1 MFLFELNLLLIKKNI
16 IMGTIVKMNG
26 TVRVIETEKLGCGT
40 GSYVR
45 SSGEG
50 YDQKIKR
57 FFKHPD
63 YVNYVTESME
73 LSDGDLVQMQNP
85 SRYGEAIVDCG
96 PFGKRANE
104 RIYLENVLIISG
116 DANGCYNYVAT
127 LNQSKNSGQY
137 QKKAQRVRESATY
150 LVKKK
155 LVGYSWELLLDN
167 LEWLDAEKSEEA
179 LGKLAK
185 AKLCKSTSPTEIRS
199 CKIKTDKFSL
209 DLKIAR
215 VKKVKSF
222 KGEEMMFVV
231 SLNSGKIW
239 LLPAEQVEL
248 GEDVS
253 RKKCIMTQFVWLR
266 QVGTSGNFYIS
277 E

>member
-1 MFLFELNLLLIKKNI
+1 
-16 IMGTIVKMNG
+16 MGTIIKANG
-26 TVRVIETEKLGCGT
+26 VTRVIETGKIGYGI
-40 GSYVR
+40 GSSVR
-45 SSGEG
+45 SSGES

-57 FFKHPD
+57 FFKHPE
-63 YVNYVTESME
+63 YVNFVMKDMG
-73 LSDGDLVQMQNP
+73 LSDGETVQIQNP
-85 SRYGEAIVDCG
+85 AKRGEAIVDCG

-104 RIYLENVLIISG
+104 NIYLENVLIVSG

-127 LNQSKNSGQY
+127 LDQSKNSGQY
-137 QKKAQRVRESATY
+137 QKKARRVRESATY
-150 LVKKK
+150 LIKKK
-155 LVGYSWELLLDN
+155 LVGYSCELLLDN
-167 LEWLDAEKSEEA
+167 LEWLDAELSEKAFE
-179 LGKLAK
+179 KLAK
-185 AKLCKSTSPTEIRS
+185 AKLCKSISSTEIRS
-199 CKIKTDKFSL
+199 CRIKTDKFSL

-222 KGEEMMFVV
+222 IGKEKVFIL

-239 LLPAEQVEL
+239 YLPVEQVEL

-253 RKKCIMTQFVWLR
+253 QKRCIMTQFVWLR

>member
-1 MFLFELNLLLIKKNI
+1 MEAIIKI
-16 IMGTIVKMNG
+16 NG
-26 TVRVIETEKLGCGT
+26 VTRVINTERLSSGRLT
-40 GSYVR
+40 QFR
-45 SSGEG
+45 SSSES
-50 YDQKIKR
+50 YDEKIER
-57 FFKHPD
+57 FFRHPE

-73 LSDGDLVQMQNP
+73 LSDGDLVQMQKP

-104 RIYLENVLIISG
+104 HIYLDNMLIISG
-116 DANGCYNYVAT
+116 GDEGCYNYVAT
-127 LNQSKNSGQY
+127 LEQSKNSGKY
-137 QKKAQRVRESATY
+137 QKQAQRVRKSATF

-167 LEWLDAEKSEEA
+167 LDWLDAEKSEKA
-179 LGKLAK
+179 LEKLAK
-185 AKLCKSTSPTEIRS
+185 TKLCKPTAPTEIRS
-199 CKIKTDKFSL
+199 CKIRTEKFSL
-209 DLKIAR
+209 DLRIAR

-222 KGEEMMFVV
+222 KEEEMMFVV

-253 RKKCIMTQFVWLR
+253 RKRCIMTQFVWLR

>member
-1 MFLFELNLLLIKKNI
+1 
-16 IMGTIVKMNG
+16 MGTIINKNG
-26 TVRVIETEKLGCGT
+26 VTRVLETGKIGYGT
-40 GSYVR
+40 NSYSR
-45 SSGEG
+45 SSGES
-50 YDQKIKR
+50 YEQKIER
-57 FFKHPD
+57 FFKHPE
-63 YVNYVTESME
+63 YVNYVFENMM
-73 LSDGDLVQMQNP
+73 LSDGETVQIQNP
-85 SRYGEAIVDCG
+85 AKRGEAIVDCG

-104 RIYLENVLIISG
+104 NIYLENVLIVSG

-127 LNQSKNSGQY
+127 LDQSKNSGQY
-137 QKKAQRVRESATY
+137 QKKARRVHESATY
-150 LVKKK
+150 LIKKK
-155 LVGYSWELLLDN
+155 LVGYSWELLFDN
-167 LEWLDAEKSEEA
+167 LDWLDAEKSEKA
-179 LGKLAK
+179 LVKLAK

-266 QVGTSGNFYIS
+266 QVGDSGNFYIS